1 MKVYPGN
8 LLMKAMGLSPEDKG
22 RYYEAV
28 FHLWQTEALS
38 PAEMEARIGAISE
51 PLRQRFDVRE
61 DGKLHMAWLDNER
74 EIQTKTA
81 SKNSLNRSGK
91 RKITSGKTT
100 GKTSG
105 LTTPK
110 RTPVPVPNALPVP
123 FSECKYMDLEVAKS
137 SLQDLV
143 MEGVNLE
150 HYRKAILNWSDTKN
164 EKRTERGWLATFR
177 QWTDKDRERKELKM
191 EKAEWNPRA

>member
-22 RYYEAV
+22 KYYEAV

-38 PAEMEARIGAISE
+38 PSEMEARIGVISE
-51 PLRQRFDVRE
+51 PLRMRFDVLE
-61 DGKLHMAWLDNER
+61 DGKLHMVWLDNER

-81 SKNSLNRSGK
+81 NKNSLNRSGK
-91 RKITSGKTT
+91 RKVTSGKTT

-105 LTTPK
+105 STTRK
-110 RTPVPVPNALPVP
+110 RTPVPVPTALSVP
-123 FSECKYMDLEVAKS
+123 FSECKYVDLEVVKS
-137 SLQDLV
+137 SLSDLV
-143 MEGVNLE
+143 REGINLE
-150 HYRKAILNWSDTKN
+150 HYRKAIHNWSDTKGV
-164 EKRTERGWLATFR
+164 KRTEKGWLATFR

-191 EKAEWNPRA
+191 ETPVWNPRA